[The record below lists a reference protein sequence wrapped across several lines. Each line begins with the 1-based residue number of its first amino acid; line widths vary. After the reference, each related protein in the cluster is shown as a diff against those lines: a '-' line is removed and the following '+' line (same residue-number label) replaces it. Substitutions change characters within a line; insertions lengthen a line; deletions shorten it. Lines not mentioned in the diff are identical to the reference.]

1 MKTVENFSYTT
12 RVKFNLAT
20 LKAEVEAFQ
29 SDETATKTAKNNA
42 LSLYKKLAAK
52 SGTLYCDPE
61 RAPGYFVDSMT
72 GTSKG
77 NTARIYYNPSYT
89 QYPKVIRKA
98 IVPLNPENKFVYFDV
113 KAAEYILNCIFAGD
127 EKTLDV
133 YRAGGDPYT
142 VYSDIF
148 PAGTTRPQMKE
159 ALIANMYG
167 MSSYTLAKR
176 LACSQDEAERILL
189 AVNLRRPAQAK
200 LNQEILRRAEKAG
213 AYFCPNGVNRD
224 ELVQVAEVDPS
235 VGYNP
240 NRALSVYTQSALG
253 LWMQSMIRKM
263 LDYVDPSS
271 ETLISVFD
279 SMLFEVD
286 KSVDEDQVRT
296 FVNELA
302 APFRVEVGFGNNF
315 YSAQTS
321 AR

>member
-1 MKTVENFSYTT
+1 MKSVENFNYTT
-12 RVKFNLAT
+12 RIKFNLAI
-20 LKAEVEAFQ
+20 LKSEVEAFQ
-29 SDETATKTAKNNA
+29 SDATATKTAKNNSM
-42 LSLYKKLAAK
+42 SLYKKLVAK
-52 SGTLYCDPE
+52 SGSLYCDPDS
-61 RAPGYFVDSMT
+61 APGYFVDSMT

-98 IVPLNPENKFVYFDV
+98 VVPMKPGNKFVYFDV
-113 KAAEYILNCIFAGD
+113 KSAEYILNCIFAGD
-127 EKTLDV
+127 SKTLDV

-167 MSSYTLAKR
+167 MTSYTLAKR
-176 LACSQDEAERILL
+176 LACTQDEAERILL
-189 AVNLRRPAQAK
+189 AVNLRRPDQAK
-200 LNQEILRRAEKAG
+200 LNQEILRRAKSEG
-213 AYFCPNGVNRD
+213 AYFCPEGVNRD
-224 ELVQVAEVDPS
+224 EIVKVADIEPE

-253 LWMQSMIRKM
+253 LWMQSMIRKV
-263 LDYVDPSS
+263 LDFVSPNT
-271 ETLISVFD
+271 TLISVFD
-279 SMLFEVD
+279 SMLFEVSED
-286 KSVDEDQVRT
+286 ADEDQVRE
-296 FVNELA
+296 FINEIA
-302 APFRVEVGFGNNF
+302 APFRVEVGFGKNF